1 MPKIN
6 TVKPTVKFEE
16 KLTVVCH
23 KRLNKGSALLTALFI
38 MTLVAI
44 VATAMST
51 KIQLDIYRTKLI
63 LTHDK
68 LYLATQAETF
78 WAMGE
83 LNNPKNKFMKAS
95 AQGIVSQ
102 YPLNMEHIDKTVVL
116 SGVLYD
122 LQSRY
127 NLNNLTN
134 KKAMLGFVN
143 LIGATIPQISEAE
156 KTQLTLAVSDWLTSY
171 DLARGKDNYL
181 SYYTSQKPPYYP
193 SHQLMSSQSEL
204 RLVKDVSAPIYLAL
218 EPFICALPEI
228 TPININTAPKQVL
241 KSLSATIKDTQLN
254 ELLKQRK
261 ENGIKD
267 LKKITELLQKLDIAS
282 DQITLESSYFLN
294 VASATSDNINL
305 TVYSLLK
312 RNRDKNGKI
321 TVTLLRESLNIF

>member
-1 MPKIN
+1 MPKAKTI
-6 TVKPTVKFEE
+6 KPAF
-16 KLTVVCH
+16 H

-44 VATAMST
+44 VATAMSS

-63 LTHDK
+63 VSHDK
-68 LYLATQAETF
+68 LYLAAQAETY

-83 LNNPKNKFMKAS
+83 LSNPKNKFIKAS
-95 AQGIVSQ
+95 AQGIVGQ
-102 YPLNMEHIDKTVVL
+102 YPPNMEHIEKTVVL
-116 SGVLYD
+116 SGAIYD

-134 KKAMLGFVN
+134 KKAMMGFVN
-143 LIGATIPQISEAE
+143 LIGATIPQITEAE

-204 RLVKDVSAPIYLAL
+204 RLVKDVSAPVYLSL
-218 EPFICALPEI
+218 EPFVCALPEA

-241 KSLSATIKDTQLN
+241 KSLSSTIKETQLN
-254 ELLKQRK
+254 ELLNQRK

-267 LKKITELLQKLDIAS
+267 LKKIAELLQKLDIAS

-305 TVYSLLK
+305 TVYSLFK